1 VPGRG
6 AVELD
11 ARGAAVA
18 PDFIDVHSH
27 DDFAVLMTPDMPFSE
42 GVLDLP
48 TAIHRMTGM
57 PAAKFRL
64 ADRGAIRAGAFADLV
79 VFDSAAIRD
88 TATYDDP
95 RRFPEGIRAVYV
107 NGMAVAQEGRHT
119 GARPGRA
126 LRRA

>member
-1 VPGRG
+1 MIGSDGVP
-6 AVELD
+6 
-11 ARGAAVA
+11 AAGSN
-18 PDFIDVHSH
+18 PQPRLYGCFPR
-27 DDFAVLMTPDMPFSE
+27 VLGHYVRE

-57 PAAKFRL
+57 PAAQFRL

-79 VFDSAAIRD
+79 VFDPATIRD

-95 RRFPEGIRAVYV
+95 RRFPEGIRAVCV
-107 NGMAVAQEGRHT
+107 KGMAVALEGRHT

-126 LRRA
+126 LRRT